1 MNALVMAMGPA
12 PADPARVPAAVL
24 AVLVH
29 LMLFAFLFFGVR
41 WSSAPPEAVVVE
53 LWAQP
58 PQPVVAPTEPAPPPP
73 PPPPPKVVPEPPRPV
88 VKPAPPKPAPEVRK
102 PDIAL
107 EKDKLAK
114 KPPPKSEV
122 KPEAKPAPK
131 AEAKP
136 EPKLELD
143 LRARMQEQL
152 ARESKALA
160 EDRTRRES
168 QKPAAAPPASAPSID
183 SAYASRI
190 RGTIRGHIVM
200 PQDLQGNPEAI
211 FDVVQLPTG
220 EVLKVSLR
228 KSSGHR
234 GYDEAIERAILKSS
248 PLPKPDRM
256 DQFQRQ
262 LELKF
267 RPKDPL

>member
-1 MNALVMAMGPA
+1 MNAMAMGPA

-29 LMLFAFLFFGVR
+29 LLLFAFLFFGVR
-41 WSSAPPEAVVVE
+41 WSATAPEAVVVE
-53 LWAQP
+53 LWTQP
-58 PQPVVAPTEPAPPPP
+58 PQPVVAPAEPAPS
-73 PPPPPKVVPEPPRPV
+73 PPPPKVQPEPPRPV

-107 EKDKLAK
+107 EKDKQAK
-114 KPPPKSEV
+114 KPPPKPEA
-122 KPEAKPAPK
+122 KPEAKPVPK
-131 AEAKP
+131 TQPKP

-152 ARESKALA
+152 ARESKTLA
-160 EDRTRRES
+160 DERTRRES
-168 QKPAAAPPASAPSID
+168 QKPAAAPPPSAPSID
-183 SAYASRI
+183 SGYASRI
-190 RGTIRGHIVM
+190 RGKIRGNIVM
-200 PQDLQGNPEAI
+200 PQDIVGNPEAI
-211 FDVVQLPTG
+211 FDVEQLPDG
-220 EVLKVSLR
+220 GVLTVRLR

-234 GYDEAIERAILKSS
+234 GYDDAIERAILKSS

>member
-1 MNALVMAMGPA
+1 MGPA

-29 LMLFAFLFFGVR
+29 LLLFAFLFFGVR
-41 WSSAPPEAVVVE
+41 WSATAPEAVVVE
-53 LWAQP
+53 LWTQP
-58 PQPVVAPTEPAPPPP
+58 PQPVVERAEPAPPPP
-73 PPPPPKVVPEPPRPV
+73 PPPPPPPKVQPEPPRPV
-88 VKPAPPKPAPEVRK
+88 VKPAPPKPAPETRK

-107 EKDKLAK
+107 EKDKQAK
-114 KPPPKSEV
+114 KPPPKPEA

-131 AEAKP
+131 AEVRPEPKP

-143 LRARMQEQL
+143 ARARMQEQL

-160 EDRTRRES
+160 DERAKRES
-168 QKPAAAPPASAPSID
+168 QKPAAAPPPSAPSMD
-183 SAYASRI
+183 SGYAARI
-190 RGTIRGHIVM
+190 RGKIRGNIVM
-200 PQDLQGNPEAI
+200 PQDIVGDPEAI

-228 KSSGHR
+228 KSSGHK

>member
-1 MNALVMAMGPA
+1 MNAMVMAMGPA

-53 LWAQP
+53 LWTQP
-58 PQPVVAPTEPAPPPP
+58 PQPVVAPAEPAPPP

-114 KPPPKSEV
+114 KPPPKPEA

>member
-1 MNALVMAMGPA
+1 MEAMVMGPA

-29 LMLFAFLFFGVR
+29 LLLFAFLFFGVR
-41 WSSAPPEAVVVE
+41 WSTTAPEAVVVE
-53 LWAQP
+53 LWTQP
-58 PQPVVAPTEPAPPPP
+58 PQPVVAPAEPAPPPP
-73 PPPPPKVVPEPPRPV
+73 PPPKVEPEPPRPV

-107 EKDKLAK
+107 EKDKQAK
-114 KPPPKSEV
+114 KPPPKPEA
-122 KPEAKPAPK
+122 KPEARPAPK
-131 AEAKP
+131 AETRP

-143 LRARMQEQL
+143 VRARMQEQL
-152 ARESKALA
+152 VRESKALA
-160 EDRTRRES
+160 DDRAKRES
-168 QKPAAAPPASAPSID
+168 QKPAAAPPPAAPSID
-183 SAYASRI
+183 SGYAARI
-190 RGTIRGHIVM
+190 RGKIHGNIVM
-200 PQDLQGNPEAI
+200 PQDIIGNPEAI
-211 FDVVQLPTG
+211 FDVVQLPDG
-220 EVLKVSLR
+220 VVLKVSLR
-228 KSSGHR
+228 KSSGHK
-234 GYDEAIERAILKSS
+234 GYDDAIERAILKSS